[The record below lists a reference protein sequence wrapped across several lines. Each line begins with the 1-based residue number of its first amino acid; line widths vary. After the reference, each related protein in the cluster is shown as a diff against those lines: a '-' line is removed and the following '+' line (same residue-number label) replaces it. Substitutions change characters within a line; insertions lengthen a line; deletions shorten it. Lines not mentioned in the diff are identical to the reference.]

1 MITLL
6 SLDINECSTNNGG
19 CNQTCT
25 NTNGSYECSCNVGF
39 NLADNNH
46 DCDGTLYYNVM
57 YYHCIVISDI
67 NECNTGEHLCEQVC
81 VNNIGSY
88 SCDCFI
94 GFSLDSNAI
103 NCSGTTTK
111 AYSLVLNVVI
121 IYSGNVVY

>member
-25 NTNGSYECSCNVGF
+25 NTNGSYECSCNIGF

-88 SCDCFI
+88 NCDCFI
-94 GFSLDSNAI
+94 GFALDANAI
-103 NCSGTTTK
+103 NCSGT
-111 AYSLVLNVVI
+111 
-121 IYSGNVVY
+121 IYFKHILIMHCIDNINLL